1 MKDTPTAQ
9 VDELYSPQRMIAFGL
24 QHVLVMAASPIAA
37 VFLMSKALGF
47 DAALTTQLLS
57 ATFLV
62 CGIGTLIQSFGPGG
76 IGAKLP
82 FVMLPGGA
90 PIVLFILIAQQS
102 DLPTASGA
110 VILAAVLYFLIVP
123 VFKRFLRYFPA
134 LVIGT
139 MLLLVAVNLAQIS
152 GKLIAGTPGTS
163 DFGNTDNLLL
173 ALITIAATVL
183 FARLLHG
190 MCRQLAILLGLV
202 VGALT
207 AALMGHVS
215 VSGLGAGP
223 LLALPSPFPFG
234 PPRYDLIAALPL
246 LLFTLISMVEATGQT
261 IALNEVLGKE
271 SEAEQQREVPNT
283 IRGDGLASLLGGI
296 FGTSLIITSGENIG
310 IIRATQ
316 VRSRYVTAVSGLFL
330 ILFGIFSP
338 LSALIS
344 VIPGAVIGATG
355 LVVFAIVGTMGI
367 DMLRK
372 VDLRNHAAMY
382 VVATALAVGLLPIVV
397 PGIYDQLPA
406 QLRLLLSNGVAM
418 GAVTAAFL
426 NYVFI
431 HLGRNCTQAGAT
443 PVQHS

>member
-62 CGIGTLIQSFGPGG
+62 CGIGTLIQSFGPAG

-90 PIVLFILIAQQS
+90 PIILFILIAQQT

-110 VILAAVLYFLIVP
+110 VILSALLYFLIVP
-123 VFKRFLRYFPA
+123 IFKRFLRYFPS
-134 LVIGT
+134 LVIGI
-139 MLLLVAVNLAQIS
+139 MLLLVAINLAQIS
-152 GKLIAGTPGTS
+152 GKLIAGTPGS
-163 DFGNTDNLLL
+163 ANFGNTDNLLL
-173 ALITIAATVL
+173 ALITIASTVL
-183 FARLLHG
+183 FARLLKG
-190 MCRQLAILLGLV
+190 MCRQLAILLGLI
-202 VGALT
+202 VGALS
-207 AALMGHVS
+207 AALMGDIS
-215 VSGLGAGP
+215 LSGVGSGP

-234 PPRYDLIAALPL
+234 PPNFDLIAALPL

-271 SEAEQQREVPNT
+271 NEAEQQAQVPNT

-316 VRSRYVTAVSGLFL
+316 VRSRYVTAVGGLLL
-330 ILFGIFSP
+330 ILFGVFSP

-344 VIPGAVIGATG
+344 VIPASVIGATG

-372 VDLRNHAAMY
+372 VDLRGHAAMY
-382 VVATALAVGLLPIVV
+382 VVATALAIGLLPIVV
-397 PGIYDQLPA
+397 PGIYDQLPS
-406 QLRLLLSNGVAM
+406 QVRLLLSNGVAM
-418 GAVTAAFL
+418 GALTAAVL
-426 NYVFI
+426 NYLFI
-431 HLGRNCTQAGAT
+431 HLGQRSPKPA
-443 PVQHS
+443 PLQHS

>member
-62 CGIGTLIQSFGPGG
+62 CGIGTLIQSFGPAG

-90 PIVLFILIAQQS
+90 PIILFILIAQQT

-110 VILAAVLYFLIVP
+110 VILSALLYFLIVP
-123 VFKRFLRYFPA
+123 IFKRFLRYFPS
-134 LVIGT
+134 LVIGI
-139 MLLLVAVNLAQIS
+139 MLLLVAINLAQ
-152 GKLIAGTPGTS
+152 IAGTPGS
-163 DFGNTDNLLL
+163 ANFGNTDNLLL
-173 ALITIAATVL
+173 ALITIASTVL
-183 FARLLHG
+183 FARLLKG
-190 MCRQLAILLGLV
+190 MCRQLAILLGLI
-202 VGALT
+202 VGALS
-207 AALMGHVS
+207 AALMGDIS
-215 VSGLGAGP
+215 LSGVGSGP

-234 PPRYDLIAALPL
+234 PPNFDLIAALPL

-271 SEAEQQREVPNT
+271 NEAEQQAQVPNT

-316 VRSRYVTAVSGLFL
+316 VRSRYVTAVGGLFL
-330 ILFGIFSP
+330 ILFGVFSP

-344 VIPGAVIGATG
+344 VIPASVIGATG

-372 VDLRNHAAMY
+372 VDLRGHAAMY

-397 PGIYDQLPA
+397 PGIYDQLPS
-406 QLRLLLSNGVAM
+406 QVRLLLSNGVAM
-418 GAVTAAFL
+418 GALTAAVL
-426 NYVFI
+426 NYLFI
-431 HLGRNCTQAGAT
+431 HLGQRSPKPA
-443 PVQHS
+443 PLQHS

>member
-1 MKDTPTAQ
+1 MKHTQCAQ
-9 VDELYSPQRMIAFGL
+9 VDELHSPQRMIAFGL

-37 VFLMSKALGF
+37 VFLMSKALGL
-47 DAALTTQLLS
+47 DASLTTQLLS

-76 IGAKLP
+76 IGARLP

-110 VILAAVLYFLIVP
+110 VILA
-123 VFKRFLRYFPA
+123 
-134 LVIGT
+134 
-139 MLLLVAVNLAQIS
+139 
-152 GKLIAGTPGTS
+152 
-163 DFGNTDNLLL
+163 
-173 ALITIAATVL
+173 
-183 FARLLHG
+183 
-190 MCRQLAILLGLV
+190 
-202 VGALT
+202 
-207 AALMGHVS
+207 
-215 VSGLGAGP
+215 
-223 LLALPSPFPFG
+223 
-234 PPRYDLIAALPL
+234 AALPL

-372 VDLRNHAAMY
+372 VDLRNHSAMY

-397 PGIYDQLPA
+397 PGIYDQLPS
-406 QLRLLLSNGVAM
+406 QLRLLLANGVAM
-418 GAVTAAFL
+418 GAVTAAVL
-426 NYVFI
+426 NYLFV
-431 HLGRNCTQAGAT
+431 HLGRGAAQ
-443 PVQHS
+443 PSAAPAPHP